1 MSCFP
6 SEPAIPR
13 VSAWYAEGGD
23 PVDGLTSLS
32 RHIRRSSAKGV
43 WIHLTDT
50 DAVAERASFLRALA
64 KDLPRQKLMRRF
76 PLFGI
81 PFAVKDNMDVKGLET
96 TAACPAYAYTARS
109 TAFAVQKL
117 LDAGAV
123 LMGKTN
129 MDQFAT
135 GLVGTRSPYGP
146 CPNAINSRYISGG
159 SSSGSAHAVARG
171 YVSFAL
177 GTDTAGSGRIP
188 AALNN
193 IVCLKPTPGL
203 VSIRGIV
210 PACPSLDCVA
220 VLALSCGDCL
230 RVFRSV
236 AGVDEDDIWSR
247 TPGPAPA
254 FSGRPLTVGIPDRL
268 EFFGN
273 TAWEDAF
280 RKAVARLAAMGWKVR
295 SVDFAPYEE
304 AASMLYFGPYMAER
318 TSVLGDFV
326 SAHREECDPTVAGII
341 CVQGL
346 RADEG
351 DQKDRA
357 PGFQPDGRPARSFL
371 AHDLHHRCRAW
382 RSLPHQC
389 DHGHLHELREYSG
402 ALRSGRSLRSSG
414 YARNGGRPALRRD
427 LYRPPVRRKEDCR
440 HGFAFS
446 RRRAEKRPCARRVLQ
461 KVALFGPCADGP
473 FRPVLFFVLGRGG
486 SHPGTRAPFLI
497 FPVSTSAKAPS
508 SLSGRRRG
516 LCEMKREN
524 Q

>member
-193 IVCLKPTPGL
+193 I
-203 VSIRGIV
+203 
-210 PACPSLDCVA
+210 
-220 VLALSCGDCL
+220 DCL
-230 RVFRSV
+230 SQ
-236 AGVDEDDIWSR
+236 AHAR
-247 TPGPAPA
+247 T
-254 FSGRPLTVGIPDRL
+254 RL
-268 EFFGN
+268 
-273 TAWEDAF
+273 
-280 RKAVARLAAMGWKVR
+280 
-295 SVDFAPYEE
+295 
-304 AASMLYFGPYMAER
+304 
-318 TSVLGDFV
+318 
-326 SAHREECDPTVAGII
+326 
-341 CVQGL
+341 
-346 RADEG
+346 
-351 DQKDRA
+351 
-357 PGFQPDGRPARSFL
+357 
-371 AHDLHHRCRAW
+371 
-382 RSLPHQC
+382 
-389 DHGHLHELREYSG
+389 
-402 ALRSGRSLRSSG
+402 
-414 YARNGGRPALRRD
+414 
-427 LYRPPVRRKEDCR
+427 
-440 HGFAFS
+440 
-446 RRRAEKRPCARRVLQ
+446 
-461 KVALFGPCADGP
+461 
-473 FRPVLFFVLGRGG
+473 
-486 SHPGTRAPFLI
+486 HPGYRSRL
-497 FPVSTSAKAPS
+497 
-508 SLSGRRRG
+508 SLA
-516 LCEMKREN
+516 
-524 Q
+524 